1 MDNKFYL
8 SAKNL
13 TKVFGNYRAVDN
25 VNFDIKNGEFFSLL
39 GPSGCGKTTIIR
51 MIAGF
56 EVPDGGDI
64 LIDGKSIVNIP
75 IEKREVGVV
84 FQNYALFSNMKVKDN
99 IIYGLKV
106 RKKPKKE
113 IEEILNYYLNLMGLE
128 KLSGRFPHELSGGQ
142 QQRVAL
148 ARALAI
154 KPRILLLDEPLSN
167 LDLKLREEMREELI
181 RIKNIEKITIIYVTH
196 DQSEALYLA
205 DKIAVMNMGK
215 IYQFDS
221 PNDIYNFPKN
231 LFTAKFV
238 GDTNILSKE
247 RIISIFNKSINN
259 NKNDMVN
266 LIKDYDNNQLF
277 SLRPEKIS
285 ITYSDLQ
292 YNNDIEESDN
302 LFFEVLLANYRFF
315 GSFYSLFVKIDDG
328 KLIHL
333 YSYDNSFKYFENKKL
348 MIYFKAN
355 NLIPVENI

>member
-8 SAKNL
+8 SVKNL
-13 TKVFGNYRAVDN
+13 TKIFGNYKAVDN
-25 VNFDIKNGEFFSLL
+25 VNFDIKNGKFFSLL

-56 EVPDGGDI
+56 ESPNGGDI

-75 IEKREVGVV
+75 IEKREIGVV

-99 IIYGLKV
+99 IIYGLKI

-128 KLSGRFPHELSGGQ
+128 KLSDRFPHELSGGQ

-154 KPRILLLDEPLSN
+154 KPKLLLLDEPLSN
-167 LDLKLREEMREELI
+167 LDLKLREEMREELM

-205 DKIAVMNMGK
+205 DKIAVMNFGK

-221 PNDIYNFPKN
+221 PNNIYNFPAN

-238 GDTNILSKE
+238 GDANILNKE
-247 RIISIFNKSINN
+247 RIISIFNKSINS
-259 NKNDMVN
+259 NKNYVVN
-266 LIKDYDNNQLF
+266 LIKDYNDNQLF
-277 SLRPEKIS
+277 SLRPEKINIS
-285 ITYSDLQ
+285 YSSLQ
-292 YNNDIEESDN
+292 YSVIEENDN
-302 LFFEVLLANYRFF
+302 IFFETLLINYRFF
-315 GSFYSLFVKIDDG
+315 GSFYSLFVKIDD
-328 KLIHL
+328 KELIHL
-333 YSYDNSFKYFENKKL
+333 YSYDNSFKDFENKKL
-348 MIYFKAN
+348 IIYFKAN
-355 NLIPVENI
+355 DLIPVENI

>member
-8 SAKNL
+8 SVKNL
-13 TKVFGNYRAVDN
+13 TKIFGNYKAVDN
-25 VNFDIKNGEFFSLL
+25 VNFDIRNGEFFSLL

-56 EVPDGGDI
+56 ESPNGGDI

-75 IEKREVGVV
+75 IEKREIGVV

-99 IIYGLKV
+99 IIYGLKI

-128 KLSGRFPHELSGGQ
+128 NYQIRFPYELSGGQ

-154 KPRILLLDEPLSN
+154 KPKLLLLDEPLSN
-167 LDLKLREEMREELI
+167 LDLKLREEMREELM

-205 DKIAVMNMGK
+205 DKIAVMNFGK

-221 PNDIYNFPKN
+221 PNNIYNFPAN

-238 GDTNILSKE
+238 GDANILNKE
-247 RIISIFNKSINN
+247 RIISIFNKSINS
-259 NKNDMVN
+259 NKNYVVN
-266 LIKDYDNNQLF
+266 LIKDYNDNQLF

-285 ITYSDLQ
+285 IEYDDLRYS
-292 YNNDIEESDN
+292 NIGENDNI
-302 LFFEVLLANYRFF
+302 FFETLLVNYRFF
-315 GSFYSLFVKIDDG
+315 GSFYSLFVKIDD
-328 KLIHL
+328 KELIHL
-333 YSYDNSFKYFENKKL
+333 YSYDNSFKDFENKKL
-348 MIYFKAN
+348 IIYFKAN
-355 NLIPVENI
+355 DLIPVENI